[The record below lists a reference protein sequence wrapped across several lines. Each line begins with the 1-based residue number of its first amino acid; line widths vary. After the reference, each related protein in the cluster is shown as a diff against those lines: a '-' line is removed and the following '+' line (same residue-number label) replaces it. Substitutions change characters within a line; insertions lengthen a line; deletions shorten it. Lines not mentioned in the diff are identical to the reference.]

1 MNNHSD
7 AANAAFV
14 EELTRFHSLRGTTLK
29 IPKFN
34 RSPLDLEKLWHAV
47 RKNGGSSKVC
57 EMKHWA
63 QIGRI
68 FGGTSADK
76 NVSNNI
82 KRAFTKWL
90 LPYERAFFPEDAMS
104 SNGEHS
110 VSSTPRRKRQ
120 PIPTPGSN
128 EKKSRS
134 SSFEEKKE
142 TGTEIPMDVGSLP
155 PVVSSAPTSMAL
167 GALPPT
173 QRSYVSI
180 PHSTESKICIILLPN
195 TAAPDLNGIPGSAP
209 QLQMPSQHM
218 AEPSPNNLPIMGPA
232 ANGHVNPSIR
242 DNREGSMTMTSP
254 LPADQFTL
262 SLLMNHNEG
271 LPSEANV
278 QLPNVS
284 VLIKQDTQNPS
295 TESAALPASRPQEP
309 SDERRSSDEAAA
321 MSNIPCSGLLCL
333 LDSGIPT
340 HQPSVETNAMITPK
354 SS

>member
-1 MNNHSD
+1 MNEHSN

-104 SNGEHS
+104 SSGEHS

-120 PIPTPGSN
+120 PNTTPSSN

-134 SSFEEKKE
+134 SSCDEKKE
-142 TGTEIPMDVGSLP
+142 PETATATELESLP
-155 PVVSSAPTSMAL
+155 PVASLAPTSMAL

-180 PHSTESKICIILLPN
+180 PHATESKICIILLPN

-209 QLQMPSQHM
+209 QLQMPSQLV
-218 AEPSPNNLPIMGPA
+218 AEPSSNSFPIMHPA
-232 ANGHVNPSIR
+232 ANGHVNPSVGET
-242 DNREGSMTMTSP
+242 REGSTAVTSP
-254 LPADQFTL
+254 MPTDQFTL

-271 LPSEANV
+271 APSDV
-278 QLPNVS
+278 QQLPNVS
-284 VLIKQDTQNPS
+284 VLIKQDSENPGQP
-295 TESAALPASRPQEP
+295 AAPPISRSQEF
-309 SDERRSSDEAAA
+309 SEKGNNEETTA

-333 LDSGIPT
+333 LDSGIPVT
-340 HQPSVETNAMITPK
+340 QQPSVETGALMTPK